1 MDDAHNCDVDD
12 ATTSE
17 MKTIVIPESCFKE
30 RRRRGAKNK
39 EKLPP
44 KEKKKRVV
52 STENRW
58 KTHITDEDLAADLDD
73 LWDHEN
79 TTTKQIV
86 HREIKRKLDGYK
98 RQDVEKQLYDEDAF
112 VTLDNVVELLRMSPN
127 CFYCQKKVKL
137 LYEVARDP
145 EQWTLERISNDA
157 GHNFGNVEISCLSCN
172 IRRRTMYH
180 EKYRFTKQVQ
190 IVPLK

>member
-1 MDDAHNCDVDD
+1 MNDAYNCDVDD
-12 ATTSE
+12 TSE

-30 RRRRGAKNK
+30 RRRRGTKNK

-112 VTLDNVVELLRMSPN
+112 VTLDNVVELLRTSPN

-137 LYEVARDP
+137 LYEVSRDP

>member
-17 MKTIVIPESCFKE
+17 MKTIVIPESCFKK

-112 VTLDNVVELLRMSPN
+112 VTLDNVVELLRTSPN

-137 LYEVARDP
+137 LYEVSRDP